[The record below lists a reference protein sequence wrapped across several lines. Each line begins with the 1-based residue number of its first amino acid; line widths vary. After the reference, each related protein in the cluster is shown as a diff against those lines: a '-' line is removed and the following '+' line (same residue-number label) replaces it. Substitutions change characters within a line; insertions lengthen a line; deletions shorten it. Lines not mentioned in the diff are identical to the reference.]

1 MCQEPFVWHP
11 FAGDGG
17 DYNDDDDDDDG
28 TLLQVM
34 MVEMMKSSF
43 YVRVDGKPQP
53 GSNWKG

>member
-17 DYNDDDDDDDG
+17 DYNDDDDDDG

-34 MVEMMKSSF
+34 MVANDEILILCQ
-43 YVRVDGKPQP
+43 G
-53 GSNWKG
+53 